1 MTRNLRLILAAFA
14 TFAALAGAPVQG
26 QSSRAIVTF
35 NDPNCASWGVTQSGS
50 NFTLTCQTLL
60 CTLTPDKPAPLP
72 AEAVVL
78 TGACVGLTGSAYT
91 WSKFSGPAGCPAI
104 ASTTATANLAAPGA
118 TVNGCVYKV
127 AATDPVNGGG
137 SATLTLNW
145 TTALG
150 VSPSGCSVAFTTGS
164 ATLLAAGG
172 PVTMVA
178 SCTPST
184 VNAATAWTW
193 TKNGVSAG
201 SGSSLSDTLPQ
212 NTLTANVTYTY
223 AVTATN
229 SGSPPTTTQQNVVV
243 TGTGGGGGIDMTA
256 CTAAGFTGRGYDI
269 GYFTSGNFR
278 LYTNTLGSF
287 GNYDAIVVSFTTPA
301 ADATGGASFS
311 MIYAG
316 GAPQVK
322 RLMTL
327 GSSPC
332 MFGTGY
338 SFIVPAATGKT
349 QGPILNVN
357 IAPLGGTGGVVQ
369 LLPNTKYYIT
379 FVNRNDFF
387 GTAGYTPS
395 CTASTCD
402 AYIDSN

>member
-1 MTRNLRLILAAFA
+1 MTRNFRLLLAAIAAFA
-14 TFAALAGAPVQG
+14 SLAGTPAQG

-60 CTLTPDKPAPLP
+60 CSITPDKAAPLP
-72 AEAVVL
+72 TDAVIL

-104 ASTTATANLAAPGA
+104 ASTNATASLAAPGA
-118 TVNGCVYKV
+118 TVNGCNYKV

-137 SATLTLNW
+137 SATVTLNW

-150 VSPSGCSVAFTTGS
+150 VSPSGCSIAFTTGS
-164 ATLLAAGG
+164 ATLPAAGG

-184 VNAATAWTW
+184 INGATAWTW
-193 TKNGVSAG
+193 TKNGANAG
-201 SGSSLSDTLPQ
+201 SGTTLSDTLPQ
-212 NTLTANVTYTY
+212 NTLTTNITTAY

-229 SGSPPTTTQQNVVV
+229 SGSPATTVPQNVVV

-256 CTAAGFTGRGYDI
+256 CTAAGFSGHGIDI
-269 GYFTSGNFR
+269 GYYLSGNLR
-278 LYTNTLGSF
+278 VYTNALGNF
-287 GNYDAIVVSFTTPA
+287 GNNDAMVVSFTTPA
-301 ADATGGASFS
+301 ADATGGAKFS

-327 GSSPC
+327 GLSPC

-338 SFIVPAATGKT
+338 SFVVPAATGIT
-349 QGPILNVN
+349 QGPTLNVN
-357 IAPLGGTGGVVQ
+357 IAPLGGSGGVVQ

-387 GTAGYTPS
+387 GTPGYTPS